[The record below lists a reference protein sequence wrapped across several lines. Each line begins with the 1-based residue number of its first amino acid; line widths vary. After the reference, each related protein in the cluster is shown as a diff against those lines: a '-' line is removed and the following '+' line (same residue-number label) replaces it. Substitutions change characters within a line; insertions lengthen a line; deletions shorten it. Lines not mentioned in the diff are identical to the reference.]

1 MDSGILKLLTTPE
14 VKTIG
19 VAMLPIFEL
28 RGSIPM
34 ALLHLKLA
42 IWPAYFLSVFGNIIA
57 IIPVLLFLG
66 PVSSFLSRFRIF
78 DRFFTW
84 LFSRTRKR
92 SRLVERLELLG
103 LILFVAIP
111 LPMTGAWTGSVA
123 AFLFD
128 FGFPKSLVAI
138 FIGVLIAGI
147 IVTLATLFGWH
158 VFIKIKPICLV

>member
-1 MDSGILKLLTTPE
+1 MGNSILRFLTTPE
-14 VKTIG
+14 AKTIG

-28 RGSIPM
+28 RGAIPM
-34 ALLHLKLA
+34 ALLYLKMSVR
-42 IWPAYFLSVFGNIIA
+42 PTYFLAVFANIIA

-66 PVSSFLSRFRIF
+66 PVSNYLSRFRWF
-78 DRFFTW
+78 DRFFSW
-84 LFSRTRKR
+84 LFFRTRKR

-128 FGFPKSLVAI
+128 FGFTRSLVAI
-138 FIGVLIAGI
+138 TIGVLIAGI
-147 IVTLATLFGWH
+147 LVTMATLFGWH
-158 VFIKIKPICLV
+158 IFIKPICLM

>member
-1 MDSGILKLLTTPE
+1 MMGHAILRLLTTPE

-28 RGSIPM
+28 RGAIPM
-34 ALLHLKLA
+34 ALLYLKMSV
-42 IWPAYFLSVFGNIIA
+42 WPTYFLAVFGNIIA

-66 PVSSFLSRFRIF
+66 PVSNYLSRFKVF
-78 DRFFTW
+78 DRFFSW

-92 SRLVERLELLG
+92 SRLVERLEFLG

-128 FGFPKSLVAI
+128 FGFTRSLIAI
-138 FIGVLIAGI
+138 SIGVLIAGI
-147 IVTLATLFGWH
+147 VVTLATLFGWH
-158 VFIKIKPICLV
+158 IFIKPICLM